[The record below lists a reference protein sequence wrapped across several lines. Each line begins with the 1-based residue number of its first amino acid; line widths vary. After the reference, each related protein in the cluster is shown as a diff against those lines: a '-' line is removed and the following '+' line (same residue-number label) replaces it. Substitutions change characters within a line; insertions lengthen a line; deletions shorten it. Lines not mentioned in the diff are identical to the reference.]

1 MNTIVYRIVY
11 CSRNHISGTPQEIEA
26 EIQLILTSSRKNNA
40 SAGVTGALLFN
51 QGLFA
56 QVLEGSLE
64 AVERIFERIQRDPR
78 HSDVTVLENGTA
90 EHRNFPEWS
99 MAFAAPE
106 SESAF
111 GFGIPAFNAA
121 LSNPS
126 AAAEQV
132 LKLLREVVVQEDW
145 MMPS

>member
-1 MNTIVYRIVY
+1 MNTAVYRIVY
-11 CSRNHISGTPQEIEA
+11 CSRNQIIGTPEEIEA
-26 EIQLILTSSRKNNA
+26 EIQLILASSRKNNA

-64 AVERIFERIQRDPR
+64 GVERIFEKIQRDPR
-78 HSDVTVLENGTA
+78 HSDVTVLQNGTA
-90 EHRNFPEWS
+90 GHRDFAEWS
-99 MAFAAPE
+99 MAFASSE
-106 SESAF
+106 SKSAF

-121 LSNPS
+121 QSNPS
-126 AAAEQV
+126 VAAEQV